1 MPRAHLTI
9 EIISPQPLRW
19 SLTKTLFFAGL
30 LLSWTAAFPF
40 VTESEPNNTTAQ
52 ADRIQCGD
60 TVYCA
65 LLDGLGDLDHFRFAA
80 VAQDSIIVFTESCD
94 DSLTNTVL
102 VLFDNHDSLLAV
114 NDNGNGGGFSRIRYR
129 ALYSGDYV
137 ARVLRQSFYDS
148 VYSLVVVCPRGVPEA
163 YDSCSSPRIIP
174 SLPYSDSGSTR
185 NATDSDCGTAAPDV
199 FYKFYNPV
207 RSHVMVTVCSNPF
220 DARVQLMTQCCG
232 GPLDDASE
240 GCDSGAEITY
250 LNAVE
255 GDYYIMVEGT
265 LPGEVGEFSIHIEAI
280 TPGCPE
286 PGPVVLT
293 TIGGYPFLDWP
304 EVAGPSYFIVW
315 QTTSLSGYWEHLGV
329 TFTTYFVDSTGFAG
343 TRKFYHV
350 TAMCPW

>member
-1 MPRAHLTI
+1 M
-9 EIISPQPLRW
+9 
-19 SLTKTLFFAGL
+19 LFFAGL
-30 LLSWTAAFPF
+30 LLFWTGRAYAF

-65 LLDGLGDLDHFRFAA
+65 VLDGLGDLDHFRFAA
-80 VAQDSIIVFTESCD
+80 VAQDSIIVFTESCG

-102 VLFDNHDSLLAV
+102 VLFDDHDSLLAM
-114 NDNGNGGGFSRIRYR
+114 NDNGNGSGGFSRIRCR

-137 ARVLRQSFYDS
+137 VRVLRQSLEDS
-148 VYSLVVVCPRGVPEA
+148 AYTLVLQCPRGVPEA
-163 YDSCSSPRIIP
+163 YDSCSSPRIIA
-174 SLPYSDSGSTR
+174 SLPYNDTGSTR
-185 NATDSDCGTAAPDV
+185 GATDNGCGTAAPDV

-207 RSHVMVTVCSNPF
+207 LSHVMVTVCSNPF

-232 GPLDDASE
+232 GFLDDASE

-250 LNAVE
+250 LNLPE
-255 GDYYIMVEGT
+255 GDYYIIVEGAQAQQ
-265 LPGEVGEFSIHIEAI
+265 VGEFSISVTAI

-315 QTTSLSGYWEHLGV
+315 QTTSLSGDWEHLGV
-329 TFTTYFVDSTGFAG
+329 AFTTYFVDSTGFAG
-343 TRKFYHV
+343 TRKFYRV
-350 TAMCPW
+350 SAMCPW